1 MKKDQLKK
9 GNEILKKIE
18 RVETE
23 HLKFRNDMSFG
34 KMLPEGIKISASSN
48 LWSQTEI
55 TDEILIAVILKEVDN
70 RFLGKISELKA
81 KFKNI

>member
-1 MKKDQLKK
+1 MKKEQLKK

-23 HLKFRNDMSFG
+23 HFKFRNDMSFG
-34 KMLPEGIKISASSN
+34 KVLPEGIKISASTN

>member
-1 MKKDQLKK
+1 MKKEQLKK

-23 HLKFRNDMSFG
+23 HISFRKNMG
-34 KMLPEGIKISASSN
+34 HNNNIPKTMHISGLN
-48 LWSQTEI
+48 FYEQTKI
-55 TDEILIAVILKEVDN
+55 TDEILIAVIVKEVDN
-70 RFLGKISELKA
+70 QFLNKISGLKA